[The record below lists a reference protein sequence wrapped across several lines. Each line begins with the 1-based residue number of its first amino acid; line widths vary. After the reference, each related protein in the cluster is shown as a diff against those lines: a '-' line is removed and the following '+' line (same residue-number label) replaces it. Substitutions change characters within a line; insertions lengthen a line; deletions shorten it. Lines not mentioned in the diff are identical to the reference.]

1 MVVDMTNACVIW
13 LVPLLKYDQLLQ
25 GHRGGSASLGACI
38 DMQRMPDDVHKDLDD
53 PLPRKVSCGSKAE
66 QICKST
72 AAVQHYILWDCTQGA
87 RCIMS

>member
-66 QICKST
+66 QNCKST
-72 AAVQHYILWDCTQGA
+72 AAVERDLLWDSALSATC
-87 RCIMS
+87 MM